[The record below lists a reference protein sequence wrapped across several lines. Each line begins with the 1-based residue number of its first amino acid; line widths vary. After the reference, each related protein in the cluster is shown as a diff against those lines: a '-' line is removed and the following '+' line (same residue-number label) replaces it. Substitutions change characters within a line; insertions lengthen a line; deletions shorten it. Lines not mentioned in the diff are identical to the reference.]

1 MFGRVSSPLGARVR
15 ISFFPSEQDRM
26 PRAVECTWEMLAIQL
41 AAPVLSPCTI
51 AVCLGSK
58 CEHKLGQA
66 WSPAVYPPGVARG
79 KRNVG
84 SVSLLVVDL
93 DHMTELMLA
102 QVAIAL
108 QPYRYIVHA
117 THSDR
122 EGDRC
127 MRAVIDLDAPVPATE
142 WDRFVPAAIAHMRL
156 PLADRK
162 ANTGGADG
170 VTFDASRLYFLPSRP
185 HDGGYLVDTNEGAA
199 LDTAAILAAAPPR
212 AVREHVAAPGS
223 AAVCSPETMHA
234 VSLQLAAAWPPR
246 GRHYAFLA
254 LAGALATHGWPEDA
268 ITELTTRVAQLMPNS
283 DDKAID
289 DRPAQAASS
298 IALVQAGQPVTGWG
312 TLANEYLNPAV
323 VDAVRAAL
331 GMVDNSDMVRDI
343 FGEVAETPATSSS
356 EYPSL
361 AALDAFASLVQQP
374 AVPEVTAEPGT
385 FLAFYQQ
392 ARLDIAGRFGAADK
406 AAPRVPSP
414 LFIPARDLFT
424 MDFPATPWL
433 VQYLIPRGGT
443 AAILAEA
450 KSTKSWGAI
459 EIAYSVSCGLDVFGK
474 YRVPSAVPV
483 AYFFAEEMGPSI
495 RNRLRAFAAW
505 RGMKPEDMTRNL
517 HVQPR
522 GESLDLTRDEDVARI
537 VAACRAIGN
546 IGLLVLDPLR
556 DLHTG
561 AENESDDMA
570 DVLKRVKA
578 IGTLLGCTVLLVH
591 HAKRASKD
599 RQQDDNRPGSDA
611 RGSSVI
617 EGALDAIISLRD
629 LRGNGENVFTNDVIT
644 QVKNAKG
651 AGKFALTLSIKDDTE
666 GTSIHAAWS
675 IGDEAIATADGQ
687 TFDELVLACLE
698 HLLMCEIKKERPQT
712 NELIRKAVSR
722 KNDIVTAAM
731 IGAEKDGFVL
741 KNLVGKKHLGW
752 LITERGRELVR
763 AAAIAQ
769 TADNMPCP
777 PPAEPTPSLSHVP
790 GSYLISE

>member
-1 MFGRVSSPLGARVR
+1 MTRTLR
-15 ISFFPSEQDRM
+15 ISFFPSEQERT
-26 PRAVECTWEMLAIQL
+26 PRAVECTWEMLSAQL
-41 AAPVLSPCTI
+41 SAPVLCPCSI
-51 AVCLGSK
+51 ENCLGSK
-58 CEHKLGQA
+58 CANKLGQA
-66 WSPAVYPPGVARG
+66 WSPVVYMPGTVRG
-79 KRNVG
+79 KKNVG
-84 SVSLLVVDL
+84 SVTLLVVDL

-122 EGDRC
+122 PGDRC
-127 MRAVIDLDAPVPATE
+127 LRAVIDLDAPVPADE

-162 ANTGGADG
+162 AGTGGADG

-268 ITELTTRVAQLMPNS
+268 ITDLTTRVARLMTNS

-343 FGEVAETPATSSS
+343 FGEVAETPAPTPSS

-392 ARLDIAGRFGAADK
+392 ARLDIAGRFGAVDK
-406 AAPRVPSP
+406 AAPRAPSP
-414 LFIPARDLFT
+414 LFMPARNLFT
-424 MDFPATPWL
+424 MDFPSTPWL
-433 VQYLIPRGGT
+433 VQGLLPQGGIG
-443 AAILAEA
+443 ALLAEPKSA
-450 KSTKSWGAI
+450 KSWCAI
-459 EIAYSVSCGLDVFGK
+459 EIAASVSCGVDAFGK
-474 YRVPSAVPV
+474 FRVPKAVPV

-505 RGMKPEDMTRNL
+505 RGMRPEDLTANL

-522 GESLDLTRDEDVARI
+522 GEQLDLTKDEDVARI
-537 VAACRAIGN
+537 IAACRAIGN

-556 DLHTG
+556 DLHSG
-561 AENESDDMA
+561 AENESDDMSE
-570 DVLKRVKA
+570 VFKRVKA
-578 IGTLLGCTVLLVH
+578 IGTLLNCTVLLVH
-591 HAKRASKD
+591 HAKRHSKE
-599 RQQDDNRPGSDA
+599 RAQDDHRPGSDA
-611 RGSSVI
+611 RGSSAI
-617 EGALDAIISLRD
+617 EGALDAIISLRE
-629 LRGNGENVFTNDVIT
+629 LRGNGENIFTNDVVT
-644 QVKNAKG
+644 QIKNAKG
-651 AGKFALTLSIKDDTE
+651 AGKFPLTLTIKDDAE
-666 GTSIHAAWS
+666 GTAVHAAWT
-675 IGDEAIATADGQ
+675 IADETAPKPDAQ
-687 TFDELVLACLE
+687 TFDELVVACLE
-698 HLLMCEIKKERPQT
+698 HMLMCELKKERPQT
-712 NELIRKAVSR
+712 NDLIRKAVTR
-722 KNDIVTAAM
+722 KYELVAAAM
-731 IGAEKDGFVL
+731 IEAERDGFVL
-741 KNLVGKKHLGW
+741 KNTVGIKHVGW
-752 LITERGRELVR
+752 LLTDRGRDHVR
-763 AAAIAQ
+763 AAAHAQ
-769 TADNMPCP
+769 
-777 PPAEPTPSLSHVP
+777 PAEKTPSPALPSAPHVP
-790 GSYLISE
+790 GVPLISLE